1 VPDWRIE
8 QAAGIGALADPGRRA
23 LYQYVVGQ
31 RDPVSREQAAG
42 ALGMPV
48 HSAKFHLDKLAEQ
61 GLLEVEF
68 RRLTGRTGPG
78 AGRPSKLYRRSARQ
92 FSISLP
98 DRRYDL
104 AGDVLA
110 EAIDVSLREGVPI
123 AEAVHDAAAR
133 QGLRLAATD
142 KGETPSL
149 LTRAVDVLALHGYEP
164 RHEDEEIRLANCPFH
179 LLAREHTALVCG
191 MNLAL
196 IRGVLDELGLQ
207 GVIPELS
214 PQAGYCCVRIRKA
227 HPMTQ
232 PDSDAS

>member
-1 VPDWRIE
+1 VPDWLIE

-23 LYQYVVGQ
+23 LYQYVVAQ

-42 ALGMPV
+42 AVGIPV

-110 EAIDVSLREGVPI
+110 EAIDVSLRGGMPL
-123 AEAVHDAAAR
+123 AEAVNDAAAR
-133 QGLRLAATD
+133 QGRRLAATD

-164 RHEDEEIRLANCPFH
+164 RDEDGEIRLANCPFH
-179 LLAREHTALVCG
+179 RLARKHTALVCG

-196 IRGVLDELGLQ
+196 IGGVLDELGLQ
-207 GVIPELS
+207 GVTPELS
-214 PQAGYCCVRIRKA
+214 PRAGYCCVRIRA
-227 HPMTQ
+227 PHAATQ
-232 PDSDAS
+232 ADSDAS